1 MDHENY
7 PVMLPSY
14 QIYSLRGLEDN
25 KKVTKGSN
33 GKVVEEYYCKF
44 TETWYNKQLAKKV
57 YLA

>member
-44 TETWYNKQLAKKV
+44 TETWYNK
-57 YLA
+57 